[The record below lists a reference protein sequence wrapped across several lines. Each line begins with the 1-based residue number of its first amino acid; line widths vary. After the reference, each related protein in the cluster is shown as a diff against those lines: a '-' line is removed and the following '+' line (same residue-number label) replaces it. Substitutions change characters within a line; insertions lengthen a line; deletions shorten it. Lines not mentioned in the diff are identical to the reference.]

1 MSSTLF
7 SCGVKRT
14 LKVAD
19 IPGTTLLPASSG
31 PTTRKYSESCSSSFT
46 CRGTLA
52 KKNITKTP
60 WNKKTWGRY
69 TCKWWFI
76 HHYLCLVLIV
86 VIILLQSSMTNHSAL
101 LKHNPGPMTH
111 PNPQYV
117 VNAFFFLLLTSK
129 LSNRWTASI
138 VPFHSFFW
146 WKHLLSNHGAHGN
159 VYLFITHSHT
169 VSLLRR
175 CSGNL

>member
-117 VNAFFFLLLTSK
+117 VNAFFFSAANFK
-129 LSNRWTASI
+129 AIQQMDSFHCSI
-138 VPFHSFFW
+138 SQLFLVETPAQQPRCSWKCLFIHHSF
-146 WKHLLSNHGAHGN
+146 
-159 VYLFITHSHT
+159 THR
-169 VSLLRR
+169 VIVEEV
-175 CSGNL
+175 